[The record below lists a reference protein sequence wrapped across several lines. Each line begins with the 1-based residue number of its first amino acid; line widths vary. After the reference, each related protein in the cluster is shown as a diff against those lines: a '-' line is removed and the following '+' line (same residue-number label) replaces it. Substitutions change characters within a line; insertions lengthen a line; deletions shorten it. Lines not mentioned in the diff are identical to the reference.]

1 MPGPCRRLPQYEA
14 PPVDAGHFGF
24 RATPSADR
32 AMPAYRH
39 GSNRRG
45 VIPLPSPVAGFTLIE
60 LVVVMLLVSTI
71 SIVVLQRVQPTEN
84 NVPAQADQL
93 ARDIR
98 HMQTIAA
105 NWAVP
110 LRFTANAAGYSVA
123 CISGPTP
130 PCNGAGVINDPA
142 PREGQVFQ
150 VQLQAGIASSAT
162 TLNVDIYGRPCVAPC
177 TSGANV
183 QTTATNFTLTGGGRT
198 STVTVRPLT
207 GHIAVVY

>member
-1 MPGPCRRLPQYEA
+1 
-14 PPVDAGHFGF
+14 
-24 RATPSADR
+24 
-32 AMPAYRH
+32 MPAYPH
-39 GSNRRG
+39 ASNRRS

-60 LVVVMLLVSTI
+60 LVVVMLLVATL

-84 NVPAQADQL
+84 NMPAQADQL

-110 LRFTANAAGYSVA
+110 LRFTASATGYSVA
-123 CISGPTP
+123 CLSGPTP
-130 PCNGAGVINDPA
+130 PCNGAGVIDDPA
-142 PREGQVFQ
+142 PRDGQLFQ
-150 VQLQAGIASSAT
+150 VSLLAGIASSAT
-162 TLNVDIYGRPCVAPC
+162 TLDVDIYGRPCAAPC

-183 QTTATNFTLTGGGRT
+183 QTTATTFTLTGGGRT

-207 GHIAVVY
+207 GHITVTY